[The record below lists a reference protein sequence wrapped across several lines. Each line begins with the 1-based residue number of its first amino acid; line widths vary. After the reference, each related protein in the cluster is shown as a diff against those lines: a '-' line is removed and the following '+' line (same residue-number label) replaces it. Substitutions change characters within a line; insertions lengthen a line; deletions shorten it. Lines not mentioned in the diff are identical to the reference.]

1 MKYIIIVFFCTLG
14 AQRALAQDTTSRV
27 ADTSAISMPDTV
39 RVAEA
44 TKQVG
49 EEKKLTSFSAT
60 TALGFTFSNID
71 NNPEQETLT
80 LQWLASLQ
88 ARFSYEGQPYQF
100 GSSLF
105 AQFGQLVTKES
116 PPQKTQDDIIL
127 TVVPSMTLSDQLGLR
142 LFLEVT
148 GETDM
153 AKGVVDDTVATKFAD
168 PLFLYET
175 LFFGHKTNY
184 QSEDG
189 AREFQFTIGVGYAF
203 QQTVTKDFVLAS
215 NRNFI
220 IDQNNPLSSVQ
231 DQFTLE
237 KGYSG
242 VLDLFYRN
250 RLSDD
255 FTFKTSLKTV
265 ALTRKDFF
273 QDISNA
279 RVGNLLLSG
288 LSYKFLSIDY
298 TLRII
303 YDNNISSRRQLEQTL
318 VFGFKLEI

>member
-1 MKYIIIVFFCTLG
+1 MKYIII
-14 AQRALAQDTTSRV
+14 ALICAFAASGTFAQDTTSRV

-39 RVAEA
+39 RVAEGA
-44 TKQVG
+44 KQVS
-49 EEKKLTSFSAT
+49 EEKRLTSFSAT

-71 NNPEQETLT
+71 NNPAEETLN

-100 GSSLF
+100 GSTLF

-116 PPQKTQDDIIL
+116 PPKKTQDDIIL
-127 TVVPSMTLSDQLGLR
+127 TVIPSMTLSEPLGLR

-153 AKGVVDDTVATKFAD
+153 AKGVVDDTVETNFAD

-175 LFFGHKTNY
+175 LFLGHKTNY

-189 AREFQFTIGVGYAF
+189 TNEFQFTIGVGYAF
-203 QQTVTKDFVLAS
+203 QQTLTNNFVLAS
-215 NRNFI
+215 NRNFVTSA
-220 IDQNNPLSSVQ
+220 DNPLSSVQ

-250 RLSDD
+250 RLSEN
-255 FTFKTSLKTV
+255 FSFKTSAKVV
-265 ALTRKDFF
+265 ALTRKEFF
-273 QDISNA
+273 DDISNS
-279 RVGNLLLSG
+279 RVGGLLLSG
-288 LSYKFLSIDY
+288 FSYKFLSIDY
-298 TLRII
+298 TLRIV